1 MDKGLWPRG
10 TACGGQA
17 EAAGRNDQMMP
28 GNDIQCYFKNE
39 VEALTSRCIPR
50 SQ

>member
-1 MDKGLWPRG
+1 MDKGLQPSG
-10 TACGGQA
+10 TAYGGQA
-17 EAAGRNDQMMP
+17 EATGRNDQMMP
-28 GNDIQCYFKNE
+28 SNDIQCYIKNE